1 MKKIKAKSII
11 KTPVF
16 WIIIL
21 MFFALLFPLLILS
34 KTKQA
39 NIFSVI
45 VSLIPL
51 ISFLTVYFVVKKT
64 AKDISS
70 PVIEFFKEHTEKPE
84 NIALVLHK
92 VLGCSELALLTT
104 IYTDVVLLKKTRM
117 GLSRSY
123 SIYRYVGKIKT
134 GIQLD
139 LCKFNIDSKTQ
150 KITVQLP
157 EPQIFDH
164 TIDIENMEKFD
175 EKSSLFCKIT
185 NSELFA
191 EITRRK
197 EEAQQRLI
205 EHGLLD
211 STLSKA
217 KIELTQLF
225 SAMGYLGYDIQI
237 KNLPEY
243 TDNNIEKLT
252 FTSLQ

>member
-1 MKKIKAKSII
+1 MKKTKAKNII

-16 WIIIL
+16 WIVLLII
-21 MFFALLFPLLILS
+21 FALVFPLIALS

-39 NIFSVI
+39 DIFSVI

-51 ISFLTVYFVVKKT
+51 ISFLTVYFILKRT
-64 AKDISS
+64 AKEISS
-70 PVIEFFKEHTEKPE
+70 PVIDFFKEHTEKPE
-84 NIALVLHK
+84 NTALVLHK
-92 VLGCSELALLTT
+92 ILGCSELVLLTT

-117 GLSRSY
+117 GLSKSY

-139 LCKFNIDSKTQ
+139 LCKFDIDLKTQ

-225 SAMGYLGYDIQI
+225 SAMGYLGYDVQI
-237 KNLPEY
+237 KNLPAES
-243 TDNNIEKLT
+243 DNSIAKLN
-252 FTSLQ
+252 FSKLK